1 MLFYRVDN
9 GTMLLD
15 HVEIPHVNFLA
26 GYASVDPDTGKFNR
40 PQHDKLAYGTM
51 VYIRA
56 SECKSC
62 SYSSRNAIAD

>member
-1 MLFYRVDN
+1 
-9 GTMLLD
+9 MLLD
-15 HVEIPHVNFLA
+15 NVEIPHVNFLA

-56 SECKSC
+56 SELPVDWFLP
-62 SYSSRNAIAD
+62 RHIQLTPLVQT